1 MLEEVDEG
9 RPALGIQ
16 DPAPPYPAKRWRPH
30 GKFKFPELRPH
41 HRKLFKID
49 ASGGDQVQ
57 LRGYEEHQQAQCEET
72 VERMIDSQRKE
83 LTRWARG
90 VIIGIEDETVCPQEV
105 EVALN
110 LKEKLNTIEENLV
123 QMARM
128 RKLEVEAKQQV
139 LHDG

>member
-1 MLEEVDEG
+1 MYPHLETNAVLEEVDEG

-57 LRGYEEHQQAQCEET
+57 LRGDEEHQQAQCEET

-83 LTRWARG
+83 LTRWVRG
-90 VIIGIEDETVCPQEV
+90 
-105 EVALN
+105 
-110 LKEKLNTIEENLV
+110 
-123 QMARM
+123 
-128 RKLEVEAKQQV
+128 
-139 LHDG
+139 

>member
-1 MLEEVDEG
+1 
-9 RPALGIQ
+9 
-16 DPAPPYPAKRWRPH
+16 
-30 GKFKFPELRPH
+30 
-41 HRKLFKID
+41 
-49 ASGGDQVQ
+49 
-57 LRGYEEHQQAQCEET
+57 
-72 VERMIDSQRKE
+72 MIDSQRKE